1 MALIF
6 IPNLTCTHLY
16 FFDIFH
22 SVHFQPTLRETKT
35 ANGHAYN
42 TEKKSPGD
50 AGNGGMF
57 GTAYERA
64 ISSTDLLEFTDKV
77 VRAATLLTKKGDAM
91 ATGLTDA
98 EARSAATLAKSL
110 VKVMVVSQSQMK
122 EIAVCIALY
131 SSIKTSH

>member
-1 MALIF
+1 
-6 IPNLTCTHLY
+6 
-16 FFDIFH
+16 
-22 SVHFQPTLRETKT
+22 
-35 ANGHAYN
+35 
-42 TEKKSPGD
+42 
-50 AGNGGMF
+50 MF

-110 VKVMVVSQSQMK
+110 VKVLVIVVSQSQMK
-122 EIAVCIALY
+122 EITVCITLY
-131 SSIKTSH
+131 SSVKTPVERFDYY

>member
-1 MALIF
+1 
-6 IPNLTCTHLY
+6 
-16 FFDIFH
+16 
-22 SVHFQPTLRETKT
+22 
-35 ANGHAYN
+35 
-42 TEKKSPGD
+42 
-50 AGNGGMF
+50 MF
-57 GTAYERA
+57 GSAYERA